1 MDYEIIIYIV
11 ISILWLIIQSSR
23 KKKQKQARE
32 KSTSVDR
39 PEVNEAPKR
48 SMIDE
53 ILEEIREERDSEV
66 TPPPKEYKSPSFQPS
81 TNKTIDYN
89 EVLRDLEN
97 KRFERDEE
105 RFDVYE
111 VEDDDP
117 YDIEEEPENEYANM
131 LFEEEDGPR
140 KAVILSEILKR
151 RHF

>member
-11 ISILWLIIQSSR
+11 ISILWLIIQGAR
-23 KKKQKQARE
+23 KKKQKKANERR
-32 KSTSVDR
+32 TSADI

-66 TPPPKEYKSPSFQPS
+66 PPPPKEYKTPSFQPS
-81 TNKTIDYN
+81 SNKTIDYN
-89 EVLRDLEN
+89 EVLKDLEN
-97 KRFERDEE
+97 KRFESDEE
-105 RFDVYE
+105 RFEGYE

-117 YDIEEEPENEYANM
+117 YDIEEEGENEYAKM

-140 KAVILSEILKR
+140 KAVILSEILNRK
-151 RHF
+151 HF